1 MNTGLI
7 WFRVAVIGFALF
19 QVAMV
24 LFSTLPLIE
33 MGATGAVLPAI
44 IASLIGSVVGCFMV
58 LYPVELLYRTYEG
71 LMKAPYLNK
80 CCKTNP
86 PKRTK

>member
-1 MNTGLI
+1 MRTGLI

-24 LFSTLPLIE
+24 LFSTLPIFR

-44 IASLIGSVVGCFMV
+44 IATLIGSVVGCFMV
-58 LYPVELLYRTYEG
+58 LYPVELLYRTYEA
-71 LMKAPYLNK
+71 LMKAPYLAK
-80 CCKTNP
+80 KG
-86 PKRTK
+86 TK

>member
-1 MNTGLI
+1 MRTGLI

-24 LFSTLPLIE
+24 LFSTLPLIG
-33 MGATGAVLPAI
+33 MGAAGMVVTSIVAA
-44 IASLIGSVVGCFMV
+44 LIGSVVGCFMV

-80 CCKTNP
+80 CCKT
-86 PKRTK
+86 KKG